1 MHEVEMAIEK
11 ITYENKK
18 FPQEALEVIIQN
30 KEKAIPY
37 LRKAIAKAIE
47 EKNELEDCYQLHF
60 YALFLLGQF
69 QDKESFGLIIEL
81 ITLPREV
88 LDYLIGDTI
97 TSGLKDILYNTYD
110 GEIESLKKI
119 IVDEYVDEF
128 VRAAVLGVMTQLYLD
143 GAVETI
149 EFKDFIKQNI
159 YDGREYNYIFNAFAS
174 VICKCHFVEMLPEI
188 KFMLNNGLMDEMCL
202 GKYDS
207 CVDEMFTYR
216 DFDQQFCKTPMC
228 TISRLKTWAMFEKD
242 NDTIDSEEQRKNFEK
257 LMKSVMKNSR
267 TVEVERRVGRND
279 PCPCG
284 SGKKYK
290 FCCLNKPKSAID
302 LIESAQERNKCL
314 QRYPYIGMERLD
326 DKVYIEDYFDT
337 ECIEIDRLLYL
348 GLASRP
354 GLIWLKDEK
363 QENKRCRE
371 YLSLAFPLFIEKVRK
386 ENIKN
391 FKEYDSKYSIHY
403 FCDEWISK
411 LLELLIESG
420 DTNLYQDVKKCRKE
434 ML

>member
-1 MHEVEMAIEK
+1 
-11 ITYENKK
+11 
-18 FPQEALEVIIQN
+18 
-30 KEKAIPY
+30 
-37 LRKAIAKAIE
+37 
-47 EKNELEDCYQLHF
+47 
-60 YALFLLGQF
+60 
-69 QDKESFGLIIEL
+69 
-81 ITLPREV
+81 
-88 LDYLIGDTI
+88 
-97 TSGLKDILYNTYD
+97 
-110 GEIESLKKI
+110 
-119 IVDEYVDEF
+119 
-128 VRAAVLGVMTQLYLD
+128 
-143 GAVETI
+143 
-149 EFKDFIKQNI
+149 
-159 YDGREYNYIFNAFAS
+159 
-174 VICKCHFVEMLPEI
+174 MLPEI

-216 DFDQQFCKTPMC
+216 DFDQQFCETPMC
-228 TISRLKTWAMFEKD
+228 TISSLKTWAMFEKD
-242 NDTIDSEEQRKNFEK
+242 NNTIDSEEQRKNFEK
-257 LMKSVMKNSR
+257 LMKSAMKNYR
-267 TVEVERRVGRND
+267 AVEVERKVGRND
-279 PCPCG
+279 PCSCG

-290 FCCLNKPKSAID
+290 FCCLNKPKSSID

-326 DKVYIEDYFDT
+326 DKVYIEDYFDS

-371 YLSLAFPLFIEKVRK
+371 YLSLAFSLFIEKVRK

-391 FKEYDSKYSIHY
+391 FKEYDSRYSIHY

-420 DTNLYQDVKKCRKE
+420 DTNFYRDVKKCRKE

>member
-1 MHEVEMAIEK
+1 MNELEMAIEK

-30 KEKAIPY
+30 KEKALPF
-37 LRKAIAKAIE
+37 LRKAIKKAIE
-47 EKNELEDCYQLHF
+47 EKDELEDGYQLHF

-69 QDKESFGLIIEL
+69 QDKESFSSIIKL
-81 ITLPREV
+81 STLPGEV
-88 LDYLIGDTI
+88 LDYLIGDTT
-97 TSGLKDILYNTYD
+97 TSGLKDILYNTYN
-110 GEIESLKKI
+110 GEIESLRNI

-128 VRAAVLGVMTQLYLD
+128 VRAAALDVMAQLYLD
-143 GAVETI
+143 GVVGAS

-159 YDGREYNYIFNAFAS
+159 YDGRECNYIFNAFAS

-188 KFMLNNGLMDEMCL
+188 KFMLDNGLMDEMCL

-207 CVDEMFTYR
+207 CVDEMFNYR
-216 DFDQQFCKTPMC
+216 DFDQRFCETPIQ
-228 TISRLKTWAMFEKD
+228 TIGRLKTWAMFEKD
-242 NDTIDSEEQRKNFEK
+242 NNTINSEESRKNFEK
-257 LMKSVMKNSR
+257 LMKAAMKNSK
-267 TVEVERRVGRND
+267 TSELERKVGRND

-302 LIESAQERNKCL
+302 LIESTQERNKCL
-314 QRYPYIGMERLD
+314 QRYPYIGTERLD

-337 ECIEIDRLLYL
+337 ESIEIDKLLYL
-348 GLASRP
+348 GLANRP
-354 GLIWLKDEK
+354 GLIWLRDEK
-363 QENKRCRE
+363 QEDKRCRE

-386 ENIKN
+386 EGVKN

-403 FCDEWISK
+403 FCDEWIGK

-420 DTNLYQDVKKCRKE
+420 DVNLYREVKKCRKE